1 MLFSMIFIYPLF
13 FAMIKVSDEVMP
25 WVCGYIARRRVQHK
39 FREAELAVVQ
49 TPSLRRYVID
59 AAELQADQP

>member
-1 MLFSMIFIYPLF
+1 MIFIYPLLLF
-13 FAMIKVSDEVMP
+13 DMIKVSEDVMP

-39 FREAELAVVQ
+39 FREAELAVVR

-59 AAELQADQP
+59 AAKQ